1 MLSALFN
8 EFILQNS
15 IKNIDALKIDV
26 ESYEDRVLMP
36 FFKNSPVT
44 LFPKLVIIEHSSL
57 NEWKEN
63 VINWMVNNNYS
74 LIVKSRGN
82 SVFKYLNT

>member
-1 MLSALFN
+1 MITLN
-8 EFILQNS
+8 EFISQKS

-26 ESYEDRVLMP
+26 EGYEDRVLMP

-44 LFPKLVIIEHSSL
+44 LLPKLVIIEHSSL

-74 LIVKSRGN
+74 LIYKSRGN
-82 SVFKYLNT
+82 SVFKYLNN